1 MCELAVKN
9 LHQVQQAV
17 EASLREFKVQSE
29 TPLSFQE
36 QELSYSLQAISDRL
50 KHILSGSDLLPPSD
64 SLKIREEI
72 KEEAIK
78 SSEGPQPLEGSVSF
92 CLSTSTDGTILAAC
106 DKACGLL
113 GFDVSGLGS
122 ISFSDFLPPKEW
134 GVIRQVLRE
143 AKALTASNEWMM
155 NLKTA
160 SGQNQ
165 TFRGVATPMFDRQH
179 HVSTWVWNV
188 ASAKAED
195 LKILEATLTQG
206 LASQLITGESL
217 EFCLSQIC
225 QGLVSTLGVSFAW
238 IGVCDEEYAPL
249 TLCAHAEAV
258 GLNWLNSGPRWWKT
272 FSESQPLTNL
282 KSGMEFLHCSGSE
295 RKNEKLTWVPSA
307 YGPMDCVVMPLTHG
321 GMTCGVFV
329 VASRRPSPFDERLC
343 RWLQNLRAQIL
354 DLLDCDKRL
363 ADMRVRNEI
372 VDPVSYA
379 VCVMDV
385 KGCLLWVNEAYR
397 KLNGQSVSQILG
409 TPFRT
414 FPREQLQ
421 ALEGSPDG
429 AKGVAGCV
437 KTDIQEKQANGI
449 WVDLEQVVTP
459 VINQQGRIT
468 HYVAI
473 LQDITGRKTLEAKMK
488 HLAYHDPLTDLPN
501 RVMFE
506 DRLHQALAYTRRQGG
521 LLAVLFLD
529 LDNFKSVNDQYG
541 HRMGDRLLRIVAK
554 RLVTCVRS
562 TDTVARLC
570 GDEFTIILQGL
581 DRIRDIRQ
589 VAQKILDCLAPP
601 IRLNGHVISVKTS
614 IGISVYP
621 NDATHPTQLLE
632 IADQAM
638 YQAKEQ
644 GGQQWVFA
652 TPEWNAE

>member
-1 MCELAVKN
+1 MKN
-9 LHQVQQAV
+9 LHHVQQAV
-17 EASLREFKVQSE
+17 EASLREFTVQSQA
-29 TPLSFQE
+29 PLSSQE
-36 QELSYSLQAISDRL
+36 QELSQSLQALSDRL
-50 KHILSGSDLLPPSD
+50 KHILSAPNSLTPSEF
-64 SLKIREEI
+64 LKKREEVR
-72 KEEAIK
+72 ERVVQPFDR
-78 SSEGPQPLEGSVSF
+78 PQPLGDSSSF
-92 CLSTSTDGTILAAC
+92 CVSTSPEGTILSAC
-106 DKACGLL
+106 DKACEVL
-113 GFDVSGLGS
+113 GFNVDGLGS
-122 ISFSDFLPPKEW
+122 ISLSDILPHEEW
-134 GVIRQVLRE
+134 KVIHQVLRE
-143 AKALTASNEWMM
+143 AEAMPAPYEGVMT
-155 NLKTA
+155 LKTG
-160 SGQNQ
+160 SGRNQ
-165 TFRGVATPMFDRQH
+165 MFRGIATPMFDQQH
-179 HVSTWVWNV
+179 HVSNWIWNLV
-188 ASAKAED
+188 VGKVDGPRISQ
-195 LKILEATLTQG
+195 ATLTSG
-206 LASQLITGESL
+206 LAAQMITGESL

-225 QGLVSTLGVSFAW
+225 RGLVSALEVSFTW
-238 IGVCDEEYAPL
+238 IGVCQEEHAPL
-249 TLCAHAEAV
+249 ALCAHAEAV
-258 GLNWLNSGPRWWKT
+258 ELNWLDFGPTWWRS
-272 FSESQPLTNL
+272 FSESQPLINL
-282 KSGMEFLHCSGSE
+282 KSGIEFLHCSKGE
-295 RKNEKLTWVPSA
+295 GKNEEVTWVPLA

-329 VASRRPSPFDERLC
+329 VASRGSSTFDERLC
-343 RWLQNLRAQIL
+343 RWLQSLRAQIL
-354 DLLDCDKRL
+354 DLLDCGKRL
-363 ADMRVRNEI
+363 TDMRLRSDEVL
-372 VDPVSYA
+372 DPVSYA

-385 KGCLLWVNEAYR
+385 KGCLQWVNEAYA
-397 KLNGQSVSQILG
+397 KLNGQSVSRILG

-421 ALEGSPDG
+421 ALERSPEG
-429 AKGVAGCV
+429 AKGMPGYV
-437 KTDIQEKQANGI
+437 KTDIQEKQANGV

-459 VINQQGRIT
+459 VVNQQGTIT

-473 LQDITGRKTLEAKMK
+473 LQDITGRKTLEAKIK

-529 LDNFKSVNDQYG
+529 LDNFKPVNDQYG
-541 HRMGDRLLRIVAK
+541 HGIGDRLLRIVAK

-589 VAQKILDCLAPP
+589 VAQKVLDCLAPP

-621 NDATHPTQLLE
+621 NDATHPNQLLE

>member
-1 MCELAVKN
+1 MKN
-9 LHQVQQAV
+9 LHKVQQAV
-17 EASLREFKVQSE
+17 EASLRELKVQSQ
-29 TPLSFQE
+29 TPLSSKE
-36 QELSYSLQAISDRL
+36 EKLSHSLQILSERL
-50 KHILSGSDLLPPSD
+50 KYILSSPDFPNSSNFLETA
-64 SLKIREEI
+64 EELW
-72 KEEAIK
+72 
-78 SSEGPQPLEGSVSF
+78 EGVVEVPERPQSLEGSLSF
-92 CLSTSTDGTILAAC
+92 CLSTSPEGTILSAC
-106 DKACGLL
+106 DKACGVL

-122 ISFSDFLPPKEW
+122 ISFSDFFPHEEW
-134 GVIRQVLRE
+134 GVIRQVLS
-143 AKALTASNEWMM
+143 KAETRSASNEWMM
-155 NLKTA
+155 TLRTA

-165 TFRGVATPMFDRQH
+165 IFRGVATPMFDRQH
-179 HVSTWVWNV
+179 RVNIWVWNITKG
-188 ASAKAED
+188 KADEPQVSQGT
-195 LKILEATLTQG
+195 ISPG
-206 LASQLITGESL
+206 LAAQLFTGESL
-217 EFCLSQIC
+217 DFCLSQIC
-225 QGLVSTLGVSFAW
+225 QGLVSTLGISFSW
-238 IGVCDEEYAPL
+238 IGVCDEEHAPL
-249 TLCAHAEAV
+249 ELCAHAEAV
-258 GLNWLNSGPRWWKT
+258 GLNWLAYGPTWWKS

-282 KSGMEFLHCSGSE
+282 KSGMEFLHCSEGE
-295 RKNEKLTWVPSA
+295 KNPQEVTWVPSA

-329 VASRRPSPFDERLC
+329 VASGHPSTFDERLC
-343 RWLQNLRAQIL
+343 RWLQSLRAQIL
-354 DLLDCDKRL
+354 DLLNCGKRL
-363 ADMRVRNEI
+363 TDMKLRSAVM
-372 VDPVSYA
+372 DPVSYA

-385 KGCLLWVNEAYR
+385 KGCLQWVNETYT
-397 KLNGQSVSQILG
+397 KLIGQSVSQILG

-414 FPREQLQ
+414 FPRDQLQ
-421 ALEGSPDG
+421 ALEGSFGETQGIP
-429 AKGVAGCV
+429 GCV
-437 KTDIQEKQANGI
+437 KSDIQEKQSNGV

-459 VINQQGRIT
+459 VVNEQGIIT

-473 LQDITGRKTLEAKMK
+473 LQDLTGRKTLEAKMK

-529 LDNFKSVNDQYG
+529 LDNFKPVNDQYG

-621 NDATHPTQLLE
+621 NDATHPIQLLE
-632 IADQAM
+632 IADRAM